1 MSTSGQM
8 GTSGKDGRRKDPDP
22 TADSDI
28 RSQLKDLARWL
39 LVLPLIFLLLFSC
52 GRLAAEGVTPE
63 IKTAIRAYIIPD
75 YKVWE
80 NIPFFQPVSKEIVE
94 KVIEEEGS
102 LIGAVATGTLWPTPG
117 EGTEVAL
124 LPSITPTPQPTQTS
138 QPPASQTPRPT
149 TTPTRVPDTAIPP
162 PTKTFSPS
170 NTPTQT
176 QTPTRT
182 YPPPP
187 TLTRTPT
194 IQPPPP
200 PTNTLTPTITRTP
213 TITLTPTPSQTP
225 TRTST
230 VTQTP
235 TPTNTATQTS
245 TPTQTS
251 TVTMTPTVTQTP
263 TETSTPTI
271 TPTQTPTQTPTPTPI
286 IISPFLSPGP
296 PDGSVISVPCL
307 EGVIYDL
314 GGLTNYPSLVFYE
327 NATGGIINLDVV
339 IISVS
344 ASSTGPWDNVF
355 YWGDG
360 NPGNNGTIQAYHYA
374 SGELD
379 NEVIPTTELFGT
391 DPFQSGITIPISSSF
406 MPYQFVQISAP
417 FFCGDP
423 GEVDSIE
430 IYPNY
435 PPP

>member
-1 MSTSGQM
+1 MSTTGQM

-22 TADSDI
+22 TEDSDI

-63 IKTAIRAYIIPD
+63 VKTAIRSYIIPD

-80 NIPFFQPVSKEIVE
+80 NIPFQPVSKEIVE

-117 EGTEVAL
+117 EGTKVAL
-124 LPSITPTPQPTQTS
+124 LPSITPTPQPTDTA

-149 TTPTRVPDTAIPP
+149 TTPTRVPDTAIPL
-162 PTKTFSPS
+162 PTMTFTPS

-187 TLTRTPT
+187 PLTRTPT
-194 IQPPPP
+194 TQPPPP
-200 PTNTLTPTITRTP
+200 PTNTFTPTFT
-213 TITLTPTPSQTP
+213 QTP
-225 TRTST
+225 TVTSTPTHTST

-235 TPTNTATQTS
+235 TSTNTATQTS
-245 TPTQTS
+245 T
-251 TVTMTPTVTQTP
+251 VTLTPTITQTP
-263 TETSTPTI
+263 TETSTPTN
-271 TPTQTPTQTPTPTPI
+271 TPTPTPTITPTPLPTI
-286 IISPFLSPGP
+286 IGSFLPPGP
-296 PDGSVISVPCL
+296 PDGAALSIPCL
-307 EGVIYDL
+307 EGIIYDL
-314 GGLTNYPSLVFYE
+314 GGQTSYPSLVYYE
-327 NATGGIINLDVV
+327 IATGGIINLDVV

-344 ASSTGPWDNVF
+344 TSSAGPWNNVF

-360 NPGNNGTIQAYHYA
+360 NPSNNGTIQAYHYA
-374 SGELD
+374 SGEFD

-391 DPFQSGITIPISSSF
+391 DPLQSGISIPISSAY
-406 MPYQFVQISAP
+406 MPYQYVLISAP

-423 GEVDSIE
+423 AEVDSIE
-430 IYPNY
+430 IYPNF

>member
-1 MSTSGQM
+1 MSTSQM
-8 GTSGKDGRRKDPDP
+8 STSGKDGRRKDPDP
-22 TADSDI
+22 TEDSDI

-39 LVLPLIFLLLFSC
+39 LILPLIFLLLFSC

-63 IKTAIRAYIIPD
+63 VKSAIRSYIIPD

-80 NIPFFQPVSKEIVE
+80 NIPFQPVSKELAE
-94 KVIEEEGS
+94 KIIEEEGS
-102 LIGAVATGTLWPTPG
+102 SIGAVATGTLWPTPG
-117 EGTEVAL
+117 KSTEVAL

-149 TTPTRVPDTAIPP
+149 TTPTRAPDTAIPL
-162 PTKTFSPS
+162 PTMTFTPA

-194 IQPPPP
+194 QQPPPP
-200 PTNTLTPTITRTP
+200 ATFTHTPTITRTP
-213 TITLTPTPSQTP
+213 TATQTP

-245 TPTQTS
+245 TSTPTS
-251 TVTMTPTVTQTP
+251 TVTTTPTITQTPTVT
-263 TETSTPTI
+263 STATN
-271 TPTQTPTQTPTPTPI
+271 TLTPTPTVTPTPLPTI
-286 IISPFLSPGP
+286 VGSFLSPGP
-296 PDGSVISVPCL
+296 PDGAVISIPCL

-314 GGLTNYPSLVFYE
+314 GGPTSNPALVYYE
-327 NATGGIINLDVV
+327 NATGGIINLDIV

-344 ASSTGPWDNVF
+344 ASSTGPWNNVF

-360 NPGNNGTIQAYHYA
+360 DPSNNGTIQAYHFA
-374 SGELD
+374 TGEFD
-379 NEVIPTTELFGT
+379 NEPIPTTELFGT
-391 DPFQSGITIPISSSF
+391 DPFQSGISIPISSSF
-406 MPYQFVQISAP
+406 MPYQYVLISAP

-423 GEVDSIE
+423 AEVDSIE
-430 IYPNY
+430 TYPNF